1 MLGLKEYCIFVLS
14 NNSIDKVREY
24 SGDNQI
30 GSISFTIKDNLI
42 TTNDIITKAQN
53 DLNFQKK
60 LYKVLKD
67 EYENFNINI
76 RKFKGALELSN
87 SGLKNIE
94 GLINGEYEIDRNEFL
109 EK

>member
-42 TTNDIITKAQN
+42 TTMI
-53 DLNFQKK
+53 L
-60 LYKVLKD
+60 
-67 EYENFNINI
+67 
-76 RKFKGALELSN
+76 
-87 SGLKNIE
+87 
-94 GLINGEYEIDRNEFL
+94 
-109 EK
+109 